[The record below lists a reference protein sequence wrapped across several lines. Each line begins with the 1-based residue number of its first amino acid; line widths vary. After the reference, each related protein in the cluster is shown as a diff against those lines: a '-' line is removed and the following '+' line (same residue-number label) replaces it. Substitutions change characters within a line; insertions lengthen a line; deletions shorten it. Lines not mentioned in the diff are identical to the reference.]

1 MLLQERQ
8 LQEHCS
14 GPGILRAWLCSLH
27 STCGSPLRSEVGSQG
42 ALKNHK
48 HDPNENWYFVT
59 LQQPFIEMPQAL
71 EGLAPAAGPALR
83 QGPTPKPKAK
93 AKARLKGLSRL
104 GSRAFK
110 GYPFR
115 VPY

>member
-14 GPGILRAWLCSLH
+14 GPGILRAWLCGLH

-48 HDPNENWYFVT
+48 HDPNENRYFVS